1 MSTETQ
7 KSDHQ
12 TFHVPYEYYKL
23 DNGLR
28 VVLSPDHLVP
38 VVANVVLYDVGARNE
53 QPGRTGFAHLF
64 EHMMFQ
70 GSENVPK
77 GEFFKCV
84 EDNGGL
90 MNGMT
95 SNDFTIYYEVMPGN
109 QMELALWLEA
119 DRMRALQV
127 DQDNLDNQRDVVK
140 EEKRLRYDNQPYV
153 YAIYE
158 LLMDKLFK
166 NFANAHTV
174 IGSMDDLNAATLD
187 DVQSFWR
194 TYYAVN
200 NAIVVLAGDFD
211 VEEAK
216 LMIEK
221 HFGGMKPEVRPANP
235 DFSEPERAEPEC
247 MDYTDPLAAVP
258 VLASAVI
265 VCDALS
271 DDAPALTLLERLLL
285 EGENARLHQR
295 LVKNDQS
302 CASIGGGY
310 DMRRGPGCFQFIAML
325 NPGAEFGNVL
335 EAIQQ
340 ELQLIAQ
347 HGVKPEELVRMKTAA
362 MAQRFN
368 NGFAGTGGLQTPQGR
383 AFELG
388 LHTLIADDPGLINT
402 DIDRLYGVTSEQI
415 QAVASRYFQ
424 PAKYVTVNVLPGAG
438 MADSAEEDEND
449 R

>member
-1 MSTETQ
+1 MSSENN
-7 KSDHQ
+7 SASHQ
-12 TFHVPYEYYKL
+12 TFHVPFEYYRL
-23 DNGLR
+23 ENGLR

-38 VVANVVLYDVGARNE
+38 VVANVILYDVGARNE
-53 QPGRTGFAHLF
+53 QLGRTGFAHLF

-77 GEFFKCV
+77 GEFFKYV

-95 SNDFTIYYEVMPGN
+95 SNDFTIYYEVMPSN

-158 LLMDKLFK
+158 LLMGKLYS

-174 IGSMDDLNAATLD
+174 IGSMDDLNAATLE

-200 NAIVVLAGDFD
+200 NAILVLAGDFD
-211 VEEAK
+211 TDEAK
-216 LMIEK
+216 QMIEK
-221 HFGGMKPEVRPANP
+221 HFGQMKPEIRPDNP
-235 DFSEPERAEPEC
+235 DFGEPARAEAEC
-247 MDYTDPLAAVP
+247 MDYTDKLAAVP
-258 VLASAVI
+258 VLASAVT
-265 VCDALS
+265 VCDALDPDS
-271 DDAPALTLLERLLL
+271 HALNLLERLLL

-295 LVKNDQS
+295 LVKIDQS

-310 DMRRGPGCFQFIAML
+310 DLRRGPGCFQFIAML
-325 NPGAEFGNVL
+325 NPGAEFSTVL
-335 EAIQQ
+335 AAIQE
-340 ELQLIAQ
+340 ELQQIAE
-347 HGVKPEELVRMKTAA
+347 HGVKPEELTRMKTAS
-362 MAQRFN
+362 MAQRFTS
-368 NGFAGTGGLQTPQGR
+368 GFAGTGGLQTPQGR

-388 LHTLIADDPGLINT
+388 LHTLVAEDPGLINT
-402 DIDRLYGVTSEQI
+402 DIQRLFEVTSEQI
-415 QAVASRYFQ
+415 QGVAGKYFQ
-424 PAKYVTVNVLPGAG
+424 SHQFVTVNVLPGAAMSG
-438 MADSAEEDEND
+438 PTEEDEND